1 MRPVFYERG
10 LHPNLGISWKT
21 FTRLFLIIAA
31 VLFSSFLWTSAHRVM
46 SLYRASQYQKAAQK
60 MIAENK
66 ADEALL
72 NVRHALFEVPGHI
85 GACRL
90 MARLLDE
97 QGDPRALDYYRF
109 VALEGSILPS
119 DIQLGDTP
127 NIGGGFF
134 EGEGDVLRSGDKFF
148 GPEKEIV
155 LSPNATQED
164 AENLALAAVKY
175 GSMSV
180 AWDVANLVSSKWK
193 DLAFPHIIKASINGR
208 LGYFD
213 LQEAELRSAIAKSE
227 NLETAMALYQFIL
240 SRPEP
245 NAERSAELASLLQK
259 ITDFDPSSQSLLLI
273 TQTLTS
279 GIFQPQDSLSVL
291 EILRGHPA
299 GDTSYLLFADKFQL
313 GLQPKSRSL
322 ILQNVVKRSQSLP
335 TSERLPAVDWL
346 LDLQEPSLAQSV
358 LPLSDAFESRRAF
371 EMWVETALDLKQWGS
386 IEKALADS
394 ANPLSSHQ
402 SQALLATIAALRGE
416 PTKSRK
422 IWGDV
427 IASNRANPQIV
438 LELLISLARAAE
450 WTTFYRELP
459 ILIDN
464 PSWALKSVEI
474 LIPVVRQHRDSTIM
488 LEFYQRTMQSPLL
501 ANQDTVMD
509 RLAYTRLILGEAV
522 SMEQLELR
530 AKKNPDNAAFRV
542 TYALGLLKSRA
553 KVKALFTLKDFDPP
567 LSVNSL
573 LPYQKAIFAL
583 IVAANG
589 NADEARVIAHMIAL
603 GSLTRQEEAMLDTI
617 TAQKSN

>member
-21 FTRLFLIIAA
+21 FTRLFLIVATA
-31 VLFSSFLWTSAHRVM
+31 LFASFLWTSAHRVM

-72 NVRHALFEVPGHI
+72 NVRQALFEVPGHI

-90 MARLLDE
+90 MARLLDR
-97 QGDPRALDYYRF
+97 QGDSRALDYYRF

-119 DIQLGDTP
+119 DIQLGDAP
-127 NIGGGFF
+127 NVGGGFF

-164 AENLALAAVKY
+164 AENLAVAAVKY

-180 AWDVANLVSSKWK
+180 AWDVANLVSSRWK

-227 NLETAMALYQFIL
+227 NLETVMALYQFLL
-240 SRPEP
+240 SHPEP
-245 NAERSAELASLLQK
+245 KPARSAELASLLQK
-259 ITDFDPSSQSLLLI
+259 ITDFDPSPQSLSLAMQALS
-273 TQTLTS
+273 S
-279 GIFQPQDSLSVL
+279 GIFDPQDSLSVL
-291 EILRGHPA
+291 EIIRGHPS
-299 GDTSYLLFADKFQL
+299 GDASFLLFADKFQL
-313 GLQPKSRSL
+313 SLQPKSRSL

-335 TSERLPAVDWL
+335 LSERLPTVDWL
-346 LDLQEPSLAQSV
+346 LDLEEPSLAQSV
-358 LPLSDAFESRRAF
+358 IPLSDALESRRVF
-371 EMWVETALDLKQWGS
+371 EMWLETALDLKQWAG

-394 ANPLSSHQ
+394 ANPLATHQ
-402 SQALLATIAALRGE
+402 SQALLATIAALRGQ
-416 PTKSRK
+416 PAKSHK
-422 IWGDV
+422 LWGDV
-427 IASNRANPQIV
+427 IASNRGNPEIM
-438 LELLISLARAAE
+438 LELLIGLARAAE

-459 ILIDN
+459 VLLDD

-474 LIPVVRQHRDSTIM
+474 LIPVLRQHRDSSVM
-488 LEFYQRTMQSPLL
+488 LEFYQRTMQSPHL

-509 RLAYTRLILGEAV
+509 SLAYTRLILGEAV
-522 SMEQLELR
+522 SIEPLELR
-530 AKKNPDNAAFRV
+530 AKKNPDNAALRV

-553 KVKALFTLKDFDPP
+553 RAKALFMLKDFDPP
-567 LSVNSL
+567 LSPNAL
-573 LPYQKAIFAL
+573 LPHEKAIFAL
-583 IVAANG
+583 IMAANG
-589 NADEARVIAHMIAL
+589 NADEARAIARMIAP
-603 GSLTRQEEAMLDTI
+603 GSLTRQEEAMLQPI
-617 TAQKSN
+617 RALKSN

>member
-21 FTRLFLIIAA
+21 FTRLFLIVATA
-31 VLFSSFLWTSAHRVM
+31 LFASFLWTSAHRVM

-72 NVRHALFEVPGHI
+72 NVRQALFEVPGHI

-90 MARLLDE
+90 MARLLDS
-97 QGDPRALDYYRF
+97 QGDSRALDYYRF

-119 DIQLGDTP
+119 DIQLGDAP
-127 NIGGGFF
+127 NVGGGFF

-164 AENLALAAVKY
+164 AENLAVAAVKY

-180 AWDVANLVSSKWK
+180 AWDVANLVSSRWK
-193 DLAFPHIIKASINGR
+193 DLAFSHIIKASINGR

-227 NLETAMALYQFIL
+227 NLETVMALYQFLL
-240 SRPEP
+240 SHPEP
-245 NAERSAELASLLQK
+245 KPARSAELASLLQK
-259 ITDFDPSSQSLLLI
+259 ITDFDPSPQSLSLAMQALS
-273 TQTLTS
+273 S
-279 GIFQPQDSLSVL
+279 GIFDPQDSLSVL
-291 EILRGHPA
+291 EIIRGHPS
-299 GDTSYLLFADKFQL
+299 GDASFLLFADKFQL
-313 GLQPKSRSL
+313 SLQPKSRSL

-335 TSERLPAVDWL
+335 LSERLPTVDWL
-346 LDLQEPSLAQSV
+346 LDLEEPSLAQSV
-358 LPLSDAFESRRAF
+358 IPLSDALESRRVF
-371 EMWVETALDLKQWGS
+371 EMWLETALDLKQWAG

-394 ANPLSSHQ
+394 ANPLATHQ
-402 SQALLATIAALRGE
+402 SQALLATIAALRGQ
-416 PTKSRK
+416 PAKSHK
-422 IWGDV
+422 LWGDV
-427 IASNRANPQIV
+427 IASNRGNPEIM
-438 LELLISLARAAE
+438 LELLIGLARAAE

-459 ILIDN
+459 VLLDD

-474 LIPVVRQHRDSTIM
+474 LIPVLRQHRDSSVM
-488 LEFYQRTMQSPLL
+488 LEFYQRTMQSPHL

-509 RLAYTRLILGEAV
+509 SLAYTRLILGEAV
-522 SMEQLELR
+522 SIEPLELR
-530 AKKNPDNAAFRV
+530 AKKNPDNAALRV

-553 KVKALFTLKDFDPP
+553 RAKALFMLKDFDPP
-567 LSVNSL
+567 LSPNAL
-573 LPYQKAIFAL
+573 LPHEKAIFAL
-583 IVAANG
+583 IMAANG
-589 NADEARVIAHMIAL
+589 NADEARAIARMIAP
-603 GSLTRQEEAMLDTI
+603 GSLTRQEEAMLQPI
-617 TAQKSN
+617 RALKSN